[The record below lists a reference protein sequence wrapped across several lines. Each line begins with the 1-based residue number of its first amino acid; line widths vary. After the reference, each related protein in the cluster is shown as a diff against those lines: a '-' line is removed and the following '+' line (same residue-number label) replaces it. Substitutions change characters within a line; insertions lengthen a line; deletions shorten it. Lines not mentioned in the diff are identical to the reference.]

1 MVPPVFSP
9 IQYQYRCQHPLYRL
23 PIPVAGW
30 PRAKP
35 SAEFRALRRS
45 GSRPDPRASRP
56 SPVRFYLAAARRS
69 ARACGRPPPLPKP
82 TVSNIPPGRSIP
94 TPCRRRSHDRDHPRS
109 GGGRLAPSIAK
120 PLTSHPPGELR
131 QAAVGHALT
140 AGETETPHP
149 GRRNTI
155 CVPAA
160 SSNPNHGAPQP
171 TRFAVTSLP
180 CAPKMFCFSRLVS
193 SDCGTSKTGRVGSR
207 AEEACGTK
215 SVVSGIPS

>member
-1 MVPPVFSP
+1 MPTPTIPAPYTGSWVASSQAERRVPRPAPIGFSP
-9 IQYQYRCQHPLYRL
+9 
-23 PIPVAGW
+23 
-30 PRAKP
+30 
-35 SAEFRALRRS
+35 
-45 GSRPDPRASRP
+45 
-56 SPVRFYLAAARRS
+56 
-69 ARACGRPPPLPKP
+69 RPPPLASFSSPLPPRCRSVERAGVRSSASTPETDRQQHPPWPKHTHP
-82 TVSNIPPGRSIP
+82 LSPAISRS
-94 TPCRRRSHDRDHPRS
+94 DHPRS
-109 GGGRLAPSIAK
+109 GGGRLAPSIAN
-120 PLTSHPPGELR
+120 PPTSHPPGELR

-180 CAPKMFCFSRLVS
+180 CAPKTFCFSRLVS